1 MGRKTYFRCMD
12 LSYKNNLRKILHKK
26 KFLFDNK
33 IYPNNFLG
41 FSFIPTIKYSPKKYL
56 KLRNQKYILKN
67 SKIKKK
73 ISLKNHQVFIKK
85 YFLLPR
91 LDYLLINNKNNEILC
106 GVGIKLTKYGF
117 EINKFVS
124 KKHQKKGLA
133 KKSIIKMINFFNK
146 QFGKKTLISLT
157 KVDNYRNIFLNLSI
171 GFKITK
177 VESNFIIME
186 KK

>member
-1 MGRKTYFRCMD
+1 MD
-12 LSYKNNLRKILHKK
+12 LFYKKNLKKVLNKK
-26 KFLFDNK
+26 KYLFDNE
-33 IYPNNFLG
+33 IYPNNFLN

-56 KLRNQKYILKN
+56 KLRNQNYIIKN
-67 SKIKKK
+67 SNSKKK
-73 ISLKNHQVFIKK
+73 ISLKDHQVFVKK

-124 KKHQKKGLA
+124 KKHQKKGLG
-133 KKSIIKMINFFNK
+133 KKSILKMIKFFNK

-157 KVDNYRNIFLNLSI
+157 KIDNERNIFLNLSI
-171 GFKITK
+171 GFKIKK
-177 VESNFIIME
+177 VKGNFIIME